1 MAILCCPLGVG
12 LWRQLGRIRVRLLVV
27 NLVVVLVPVAG
38 LEFADLYER
47 QLLGAL
53 ERDMRNQAVVTRRFL
68 EANFRHGVSLDAPQH
83 EEALRDAA
91 EKTRTR
97 IRLLDRSRH
106 VVVDSHRGGPP
117 EGPEPPAPQILGSS
131 ATYVR
136 GRSPRD
142 DTPWPVVPRRREIRE
157 AFAGQRSSYTRV
169 RQAEPAVFL
178 FVTEPILPRRR
189 VAGVV
194 YVVRSTTPV
203 LVELYRIRRGLV
215 WVLGAAVVFT
225 LLVSLALAWSI
236 SRPLARLSKAAKRI
250 AAGERDVDVPVGGG
264 GEIRELGESF
274 AAMTSELGARM
285 RYISEFSA
293 DVAHEF
299 KTPLTSMRGAAELL
313 VEGAAE
319 DPEARKKFLGNIL
332 LDVDRL
338 DRHVS
343 RLLELSRIEAAA
355 NTARGV
361 VALQPLVEAVANRS
375 STPEHEVLVEWEAS
389 APLVEAREMDIETA
403 MGNLIDNALRVSP
416 PGAPVRVIVR
426 DGTRRAD
433 EEFSARSTESLLR
446 RAPGWIQI
454 AVEDAGPGV
463 PVVDRER
470 IFDRFFT
477 TEGESE
483 GTGLGLAIVRAV
495 MEAHGGRV
503 YVEDGDVGARFV
515 LELPVMRR
523 LRRV

>member
-1 MAILCCPLGVG
+1 M
-12 LWRQLGRIRVRLLVV
+12 WRQLGRIRVRLLVV

-53 ERDMRNQAVVTRRFL
+53 ERDMRNQAVLTRRFL
-68 EANFRHGVSLDAPQH
+68 EASLRHGIALDAPQH
-83 EEALRDAA
+83 EEALREAA

-97 IRLLDRSRH
+97 IRLLDRSRR

-117 EGPEPPAPQILGSS
+117 EGPEPPAPQWLGSS
-131 ATYVR
+131 ATSVR

-142 DTPWPVVPRRREIRE
+142 DEPWPTVPHRREIRE

-169 RQAEPAVFL
+169 RQREPAVFL
-178 FVTEPILPRRR
+178 FITEPILPQRR

-203 LVELYRIRRGLV
+203 LVELYRIRRGLG
-215 WVLGAAVVFT
+215 WVLGAAVLFT

-236 SRPLARLSKAAKRI
+236 SRPLSRLSKAAKRI
-250 AAGERDVDVPVGGG
+250 ASGERDVEVPVGGG

-274 AAMTSELGARM
+274 EAMTRELGERL

-313 VEGAAE
+313 AEGAAE

-332 LDVDRL
+332 LDVERL

-361 VALQPLVEAVANRS
+361 VALQPLVEAVAKRS
-375 STPEHEVLVEWEAS
+375 ATPEHDVVVDWDAS

-403 MGNLIDNALRVSP
+403 LGNLLDNAIRVSP
-416 PGAPVRVIVR
+416 EGASVRVIVR
-426 DGTRRAD
+426 DGTGAPD
-433 EEFSARSTESLLR
+433 DSLVARSTSSLLR
-446 RAPGWIQI
+446 RRAGWIQI

-463 PVVDRER
+463 PAADRER
-470 IFDRFFT
+470 IFERFFT
-477 TEGESE
+477 TESESE

-503 YVEDGDVGARFV
+503 YVEDGAVGARFV
-515 LELPVMRR
+515 LELPVVRR
-523 LRRV
+523 SARN

>member
-1 MAILCCPLGVG
+1 M
-12 LWRQLGRIRVRLLVV
+12 
-27 NLVVVLVPVAG
+27 
-38 LEFADLYER
+38 
-47 QLLGAL
+47 
-53 ERDMRNQAVVTRRFL
+53 
-68 EANFRHGVSLDAPQH
+68 
-83 EEALRDAA
+83 
-91 EKTRTR
+91 
-97 IRLLDRSRH
+97 
-106 VVVDSHRGGPP
+106 
-117 EGPEPPAPQILGSS
+117 
-131 ATYVR
+131 R

-142 DTPWPVVPRRREIRE
+142 DVPWPTVPYRREIRE

-169 RQAEPAVFL
+169 RQREPAVFL
-178 FVTEPILPRRR
+178 FITEPILPQRR

-203 LVELYRIRRGLV
+203 LVELYRIRRGLG
-215 WVLGAAVVFT
+215 WVLGAAVLFT

-236 SRPLARLSKAAKRI
+236 SRPLSRLSKAAKRI

-274 AAMTSELGARM
+274 KAMTQELGERM

-313 VEGAAE
+313 AEGAAE

-332 LDVDRL
+332 LDVERL

-355 NTARGV
+355 NTARGMV
-361 VALQPLVEAVANRS
+361 TLQPLVEAVARRS
-375 STPEHEVLVEWEAS
+375 ATPEHDVVVDWDAS

-403 MGNLIDNALRVSP
+403 LGNLIDNAVRVSP
-416 PGAPVRVIVR
+416 EGEPVRVIVR
-426 DGTRRAD
+426 DGTGA
-433 EEFSARSTESLLR
+433 EQGMAARSTGSLLR
-446 RAPGWIQI
+446 RRAGWIQI

-463 PVVDRER
+463 PAGDRER
-470 IFDRFFT
+470 IFERFFT
-477 TEGESE
+477 TEGRAR
-483 GTGLGLAIVRAV
+483 GTGLGLSIVRAV

-503 YVEDGDVGARFV
+503 YVEDGEVGARFV
-515 LELPVMRR
+515 LELPVVRR
-523 LRRV
+523 LKRG